1 MIYLD
6 HAATSWPKPAAVLAA
21 VQRWFTELGV
31 SAARGDGPRQAE
43 VATLVDETRA
53 RLAAMTGVPAE
64 RVAFVSGA
72 TEGLN
77 LALRALLQPGDRVV
91 TTAVEHS
98 SVARVLHEL
107 GPTLQLQV
115 AIVPLVGNRIHE
127 AAVEHELALAPARL
141 LVCSHASNVTGQV
154 LDVARLCAAAR
165 RLGTRSLVDASQTAG
180 HLDLR
185 CGADGIVAS
194 AHKALLGPPGLG
206 FVAAAAHLELPP
218 QKFGG
223 TGSSTALA
231 EHPRRWPM
239 AFEAGTPN
247 TPAICGLLAALR
259 WRDQHPAHLALAAA
273 LAAADRLANGLAALP
288 GVRVV
293 SCLDGPR
300 VPIVSVVHERYD
312 PSELAAILTG
322 AGIETRS
329 GHHCAPW
336 VHAGLGTGA
345 GGTLRLSP
353 GEATTSAEIDAVLR
367 LFAAL

>member
-6 HAATSWPKPAAVLAA
+6 HAATSWPKPAPVLAA

-43 VATLVDETRA
+43 VAAIVDETRA

-91 TTAVEHS
+91 TTALEHS
-98 SVARVLHEL
+98 SVARVLREL
-107 GPTLQLQV
+107 GGALRLQV
-115 AIVPLVGNRIHE
+115 AIVPLASGRVDE
-127 AAVEHELALAPARL
+127 AAVEHALAAKPTQL
-141 LVCSHASNVTGQV
+141 LVCSHAGNVTGQV
-154 LDVARLCAAAR
+154 LDVARLCAVAR
-165 RLGTRSLVDASQTAG
+165 RLGARSLIDASQTAG

-185 CGADGIVAS
+185 CGADVQVAS

-206 FVAAAAHLELPP
+206 FVAAAASVVMAP

-223 TGSSTALA
+223 TGSSHALD
-231 EHPRRWPM
+231 EHPRRWPA

-247 TPAICGLLAALR
+247 TPAICGLLASLR
-259 WRDQHPAHLALAAA
+259 WRDLHPAPGALATALAAA
-273 LAAADRLANGLAALP
+273 ERLSSGLANLP
-288 GVRVV
+288 GVRLV
-293 SCLDGPR
+293 SCTDGPR
-300 VPIVSVVHERYD
+300 VPIVSVVHAHYE
-312 PSELAAILTG
+312 PSELAAILAG
-322 AGIETRS
+322 AGIQTRS

-336 VHAGLGTGA
+336 VHGGLGTTVA
-345 GGTLRLSP
+345 GTLRMSP
-353 GEATTSAEIDAVLR
+353 GETTTATEIEAVLGA
-367 LFAAL
+367 FASL

>member
-1 MIYLD
+1 MIYFD
-6 HAATSWPKPAAVLAA
+6 HAATSWPKPAPVLAA
-21 VQRWFTELGV
+21 VQHWFTDLGV

-43 VATLVDETRA
+43 VAALVDETRA

-77 LALRALLQPGDRVV
+77 LALRALLQPGARVV

-98 SVARVLHEL
+98 SVARVLREL
-107 GPTLQLQV
+107 TATLRLQV
-115 AIVPLVGNRIHE
+115 AIVPLASGRIDE
-127 AAVEHELALAPARL
+127 VAIEHELAQTPTQL

-154 LDVARLCAAAR
+154 LDVSRLCAVAR
-165 RLGTRSLVDASQTAG
+165 RLGVRSLVDASQTAG

-185 CGADGIVAS
+185 CGADAIVAS
-194 AHKALLGPPGLG
+194 AHKAMLGPPGLG
-206 FVAAAAHLELPP
+206 FVAAAANVVLTP

-223 TGSSTALA
+223 TGSSTALD

-247 TPAICGLLAALR
+247 TPAICGLLAAMR
-259 WRDQHPAHLALAAA
+259 WREQHPPQLALAAA
-273 LAAADRLANGLAALP
+273 LAAADRLANGLAAMP

-300 VPIVSVVHERYD
+300 VPIVSIVHERYD
-312 PSELAAILTG
+312 PSELAAILAG

-336 VHAGLGTGA
+336 VHAGLGTVA

-353 GEATTSAEIDAVLR
+353 GEATTSADIDAVLG
-367 LFAAL
+367 LFTTL

>member
-6 HAATSWPKPAAVLAA
+6 HAATSWPKPAPVLAA

-43 VATLVDETRA
+43 VAAIVDETRA

-77 LALRALLQPGDRVV
+77 LALRALLRPGDRVV

-98 SVARVLHEL
+98 SVARVLREL
-107 GPTLQLQV
+107 AAGLRLQV
-115 AIVPLVGNRIHE
+115 AVVPLASGRIDE
-127 AAVEHELALAPARL
+127 AAIEHELANVPTGL

-165 RLGTRSLVDASQTAG
+165 RRGLRSLVDASQTAG

-185 CGADGIVAS
+185 CGADVLVAS

-206 FVAAAAHLELPP
+206 FVAAAAGVDLPP

-223 TGSSTALA
+223 TGSSTALD
-231 EHPRRWPM
+231 EQPRRWPM

-259 WRDQHPAHLALAAA
+259 WRDQHPEHLALATA
-273 LAAADRLANGLAALP
+273 LAAADRLAHGLAAVP
-288 GVRVV
+288 GVRLV
-293 SCLDGPR
+293 SCVDGPR
-300 VPIVSVVHERYD
+300 VPIVGLVHERYE
-312 PSELAAILTG
+312 PSELAAILAG
-322 AGIETRS
+322 AGVETRS

-336 VHAGLGTGA
+336 VHSGLGTTVA
-345 GGTLRLSP
+345 GTLRLSP
-353 GEATTSAEIDAVLR
+353 GETTTATEIDAVLGV
-367 LFAAL
+367 FASL

>member
-6 HAATSWPKPAAVLAA
+6 HAATSWPKPAPVLAA

-43 VATLVDETRA
+43 VAAIVDETRA

-77 LALRALLQPGDRVV
+77 LALRALLRPGDRVV
-91 TTAVEHS
+91 TTAIEHS
-98 SVARVLHEL
+98 SVARVLREL
-107 GPTLQLQV
+107 AAGLRLQV
-115 AIVPLVGNRIHE
+115 AVAPLASGRIDE
-127 AAVEHELALAPARL
+127 AAIEHELTNAPTGL

-154 LDVARLCAAAR
+154 LDVTRLCAAAR
-165 RLGTRSLVDASQTAG
+165 RRGLRSLIDASQTAG

-185 CGADGIVAS
+185 CGADVLVAS

-206 FVAAAAHLELPP
+206 FVAAAAGVDLPP

-223 TGSSTALA
+223 TGSSTALD
-231 EHPRRWPM
+231 EQPRRWPM

-259 WRDQHPAHLALAAA
+259 WRDQHPEHLALATA
-273 LAAADRLANGLAALP
+273 LAAADRLAHGLAAVP
-288 GVRVV
+288 GVRLV
-293 SCLDGPR
+293 SCTDGPR
-300 VPIVSVVHERYD
+300 VPIVSVVHERYE
-312 PSELAAILTG
+312 PSELAAILAG
-322 AGIETRS
+322 AGMETRS
-329 GHHCAPW
+329 GHQCAPW
-336 VHAGLGTGA
+336 VHSGLGTTA
-345 GGTLRLSP
+345 AGTLRMSP
-353 GEATTSAEIDAVLR
+353 GETTTATEIDAVLGV
-367 LFAAL
+367 FASL

>member
-6 HAATSWPKPAAVLAA
+6 HAATSWPKPAPVITA

-43 VATLVDETRA
+43 VAAIVDETRA
-53 RLAAMTGVPAE
+53 RLAAQTGVPSE

-91 TTAVEHS
+91 TTAIEHS
-98 SVARVLHEL
+98 SVARVLREL
-107 GPTLQLQV
+107 TPTLRLQV
-115 AIVPLVGNRIHE
+115 AIVPLASGRIDE
-127 AAVEHELALAPARL
+127 AALEHEVAQMATGL

-165 RLGTRSLVDASQTAG
+165 RRGLRSLVDASQTAG
-180 HLDLR
+180 HLELR
-185 CGADGIVAS
+185 CGADVLVAS

-206 FVAAAAHLELPP
+206 FVAATSGVELPP

-223 TGSSTALA
+223 TGSSTALD

-239 AFEAGTPN
+239 VFEAGTPN

-259 WRDQHPAHLALAAA
+259 WRDQQPGQQGLAMALAAT
-273 LAAADRLANGLAALP
+273 DRLAHGLAALP

-293 SCLDGPR
+293 SCTEGPR
-300 VPIVSVVHERYD
+300 VPIVSVVHERYE
-312 PSELAAILTG
+312 PSELAAILAG

-336 VHAGLGTGA
+336 VHAGLGTA
-345 GGTLRLSP
+345 ASGTLRFSP
-353 GEATTSAEIDAVLR
+353 GEATTAAEIDAVLG
-367 LFAAL
+367 LFATL

>member
-6 HAATSWPKPAAVLAA
+6 HAATSWPKPAPVLAA

-43 VATLVDETRA
+43 VAAIVDETRA
-53 RLAAMTGVPAE
+53 RLAASTGVPTE

-77 LALRALLQPGDRVV
+77 LALRALLRPGDRVV
-91 TTAVEHS
+91 TTAAEHS
-98 SVARVLHEL
+98 SVARVLREL
-107 GPTLQLQV
+107 AASLRLQV
-115 AIVPLVGNRIHE
+115 VVVPLGSGRLDD
-127 AAVEHELALAPARL
+127 AAIEHELARTPNGL

-165 RLGTRSLVDASQTAG
+165 RRGLRSLIDASQTAG

-185 CGADGIVAS
+185 CGADVLVAS

-206 FVAAAAHLELPP
+206 FVAAAAGVDLPP

-223 TGSSTALA
+223 TGSSAALD
-231 EHPRRWPM
+231 EHPRGWPM

-259 WRDQHPAHLALAAA
+259 WRDQHPPHLGLAMA
-273 LAAADRLANGLAALP
+273 LAAADRLARGLAALP
-288 GVRVV
+288 GVRVL
-293 SCLDGPR
+293 SCIDGPR
-300 VPIVSVVHERYD
+300 VPIVSVVLERYD
-312 PSELAAILTG
+312 PSELAAILAG

-336 VHAGLGTGA
+336 IHAELGTVL

-353 GEATTSAEIDAVLR
+353 GETTTTAEVDAVLG
-367 LFAAL
+367 LFATL